1 MKNKSS
7 DKKYSLMEEYRKITP
22 KYIEVKSKPWRDFQ
36 QYLINIGKQYS
47 LPCDG
52 ILVDIGTGNGR
63 NLELFKDQEWHF
75 FASDLS
81 LDLLKNLVELPVQ
94 KLHILNNDMRRIPIR
109 KNTADLILCIATAH
123 HLENKVETIEALRN
137 ISIILKPKGYIIL
150 SFWRRWKPD
159 TLKKM
164 IFDMI
169 AFPIKKIYNN
179 NWRHGDIFLP
189 WYNKDKQVVARRYY
203 HLFTRR
209 ELLGIL
215 DACNL
220 RICDFSPSGGKS
232 GKDNFFVLLQK
243 NS

>member
-1 MKNKSS
+1 M
-7 DKKYSLMEEYRKITP
+7 
-22 KYIEVKSKPWRDFQ
+22 
-36 QYLINIGKQYS
+36 
-47 LPCDG
+47 
-52 ILVDIGTGNGR
+52 
-63 NLELFKDQEWHF
+63 
-75 FASDLS
+75 
-81 LDLLKNLVELPVQ
+81 DLLKNLVELPVQ